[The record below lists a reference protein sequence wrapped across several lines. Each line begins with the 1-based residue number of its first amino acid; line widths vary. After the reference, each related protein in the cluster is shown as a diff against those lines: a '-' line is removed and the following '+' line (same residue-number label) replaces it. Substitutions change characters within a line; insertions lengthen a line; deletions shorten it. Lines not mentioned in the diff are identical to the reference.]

1 MIFVS
6 KLLRYIMILALLLIS
21 SSIIG
26 CTAKNDNNENIKY
39 QVIDAKG
46 TTVSFDRKPEK
57 ILTLS
62 LSTDNIVLGL
72 VKTDKLVAI
81 NKLADD
87 KTCSNIVPLAKKVA
101 TKIKN
106 PTAEE
111 ILALGPDLVIVP
123 DWGRIEIV
131 DNLRELG
138 VKVVVV
144 KGAKNYSEIQETI
157 QIIASALG
165 EKEKGQKLIDLM
177 DNELL
182 EITNKVKK
190 IPENER
196 KNIVLISVMT
206 AYGGSGCSYDDAC
219 KYAGVVNGISASGIR
234 NGQTLTKEMLVKI
247 NPDILL
253 MPIYSDHGNF
263 DTNGFINSYLKDPS
277 LQTINAI
284 KNNNI
289 VFPRDGYIYN
299 TSQDFVFGI
308 REIARAAYGSE
319 FDFPNN
325 MHLSVSGENNN

>member
-190 IPENER
+190 
-196 KNIVLISVMT
+196 
-206 AYGGSGCSYDDAC
+206 
-219 KYAGVVNGISASGIR
+219 
-234 NGQTLTKEMLVKI
+234 
-247 NPDILL
+247 
-253 MPIYSDHGNF
+253 
-263 DTNGFINSYLKDPS
+263 NS
-277 LQTINAI
+277 
-284 KNNNI
+284 
-289 VFPRDGYIYN
+289 
-299 TSQDFVFGI
+299 
-308 REIARAAYGSE
+308 
-319 FDFPNN
+319 
-325 MHLSVSGENNN
+325 

>member
-263 DTNGFINSYLKDPS
+263 DTNGFINNYLKDPS

-299 TSQDFVFGI
+299 ASQDFVFGI